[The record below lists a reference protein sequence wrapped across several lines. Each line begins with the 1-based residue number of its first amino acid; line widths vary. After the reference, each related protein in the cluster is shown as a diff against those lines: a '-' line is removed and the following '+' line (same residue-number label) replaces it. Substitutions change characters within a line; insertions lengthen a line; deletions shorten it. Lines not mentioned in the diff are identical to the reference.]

1 MGSLAVKKHP
11 PMCGYFT
18 SHNTTRRVG
27 CRKGKD
33 CHKYHPPIYRNS
45 EIKRECLN
53 EGCDLIHLKNTRRK
67 PGILHSG
74 TTQEQQQKSRKEEKR
89 RTWSDVVQNRNRRLQ
104 GSQSSATSR
113 AKDSTPFI
121 PASHAVDQD
130 FLIHAMGTLSD
141 GIPTEIKSEIQKML
155 TDQLGELKMEIA
167 GRSQMK
173 CMPSSLV
180 SKNISPESM
189 ASTTATPWTYQQM
202 IQQYHNLSS

>member
-1 MGSLAVKKHP
+1 MKLLATG

-18 SHNTTRRVG
+18 SHGTTRRVG

-33 CHKYHPPIYRNS
+33 CHKYHPPICRNS

-67 PGILHSG
+67 PGILRSG
-74 TTQEQQQKSRKEEKR
+74 TTQDQQQRSRKEEKR

-130 FLIHAMGTLSD
+130 FLIHAMGTLRD

-167 GRSQMK
+167 GRST
-173 CMPSSLV
+173 C
-180 SKNISPESM
+180 
-189 ASTTATPWTYQQM
+189 YQVW
-202 IQQYHNLSS
+202 